1 MYGLYALIIPQSSQQ
16 VKKGTKQ
23 NRKIAAAILV
33 KPKPLQ
39 KEP

>member
-1 MYGLYALIIPQSSQQ
+1 MALCISNTAKFLTGK
-16 VKKGTKQ
+16 KKGTKQ

>member
-1 MYGLYALIIPQSSQQ
+1 MALCISNTAKFLTG
-16 VKKGTKQ
+16 KKGTKQ